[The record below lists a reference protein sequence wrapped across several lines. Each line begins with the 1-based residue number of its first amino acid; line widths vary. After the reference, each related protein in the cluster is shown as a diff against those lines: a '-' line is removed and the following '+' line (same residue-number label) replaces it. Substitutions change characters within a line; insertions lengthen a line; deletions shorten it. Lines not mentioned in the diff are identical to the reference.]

1 MPRQSAVT
9 TLANLIEDL
18 RQQRQVH
25 ADALAE
31 IDALFVQ
38 YGVATQVPKRRG
50 RKPGRKPGRPAAKV
64 AKGRR
69 PRGNFDQ
76 TAPEFV
82 LGMLKKR
89 PMMTARINAAW
100 IKAGRGGRADT
111 TLMNLVNSG
120 TVKRQKVKDMQGS
133 QYALA

>member
-1 MPRQSAVT
+1 MPQKSAVT
-9 TLANLIEDL
+9 TLSALIDDL
-18 RQQRQVH
+18 RRQRQVH

-38 YGVATQVPKRRG
+38 YGVTPHLPKHRGRRG
-50 RKPGRKPGRPAAKV
+50 RKPGRAAAPAT
-64 AKGRR
+64 KGRR
-69 PRGNFDQ
+69 ARGVFKQ

-82 LGMLKKR
+82 LALLKKK
-89 PMMTARINAAW
+89 PLMTAQINAAW

-111 TLMNLVNSG
+111 TLMNLANSG
-120 TVKRQKVKDMQGS
+120 TIKRQKVKDIQGS